1 MDFLFEILFEVYGEL
16 MLLIVPEKGR
26 SKRYRILAKL
36 VAALVLLGVV
46 ALALWG
52 IILITDYGN
61 LAGIAPLAGACAI
74 SIAQIVAGILLFK
87 RNHGGE

>member
-61 LAGIAPLAGACAI
+61 LAGIAPLAVACVI
-74 SIAQIVAGILLFK
+74 SVAQIVAGILLFK
-87 RNHGGE
+87 KNHGGE